1 MSDPGIIHALG
12 IRMRVLILAVFPIVT
27 VVLLLGYTLGSNRLQ
42 DAQQNFTERGQLI
55 AQNLAM
61 SAELPLFTRNI
72 PLLQDTLQRTAQQFE
87 VRWAGLWDARQ
98 RVVIGGQAAA
108 VPVDSERLINAIE
121 AGLLTPP
128 GVFHAPIPVPGIPLS
143 DFEEPRMSGSSDS
156 SEVLGYA
163 IVALSPQRNE
173 ESRRGIIANTA
184 LITLSGLLGT
194 LLLALLIGNSIT
206 DPLLRLL
213 QAVRELRSGNLNAR
227 ARVKAGGEIRDL
239 EQGINAMARSLQ
251 NAQRGLEARVDAAVC
266 SLRDTVAELEQRN
279 VELEEARQAAHDAGI
294 ERTQFLARMSHEIRT
309 PLNAI
314 VGFAKLLENE
324 DHPESRQERLG
335 TIRLAADQLL
345 HVINDILQFIRLES
359 GATRLESL
367 QFNIRDLLEDVVA
380 MLAPMA
386 ADKQLDLVLLPH
398 SDLPERMRGDPSRL
412 SQVVVNLVNNAI
424 KFTSQGQIVI
434 EASRHLSDDGQEWIR
449 IAVRDSGI
457 GIEAA
462 RQENIF
468 AAFSQGDSSINR
480 RFGGTGLGLAIANQ
494 LVALMQGTI
503 ELSSTPGKGSTF
515 CVDLPCQDGDSPEP
529 AQQPGSMSGRRV
541 LVYDANTLMRRSLR
555 NMLTQSGLQVY
566 HAGEWQKALGIIDAQ
581 GSSTPFDIVLLGL
594 SFAEQEAPILD
605 QYLVELEHHYHGDLL
620 LLTPTEPSGPPPN
633 QAGGGK
639 LLRATKPIRR
649 RALRRLVESAVGLQ
663 GSDRETSKRNQHIPR
678 LPGLRVLIAEDNR
691 INRELLRHVLVA
703 EGASVVEAE
712 YGGDAVQLAGPERF
726 DVILMD
732 LHMPEV
738 DGFEATREIRANLA
752 GKTPPIFAL
761 TADVFGRSDRM
772 EGPGIF
778 DDWLLKPI
786 DPESLV
792 QRLACLLSGKDPVAS
807 GDGVSPAGATP
818 LPAELRAGY
827 CESIREHIRG
837 LQAASTHAGSGD
849 PERILHDLR
858 GIAGIYH
865 EPELIQQLQC
875 MPPGLI
881 REDPGQWAEQM
892 ARLEAIA
899 ERACGS
905 ERQPHGK

>member
-61 SAELPLFTRNI
+61 SAELPFFTRNI

-98 RVVIGGQAAA
+98 RVVIGDQTAA
-108 VPVDSERLINAIE
+108 VPVDSERLINAIA
-121 AGLLTPP
+121 AGLPTPP
-128 GVFHAPIPVPGIPLS
+128 GVFHAPISVPGIPLS
-143 DFEEPRMSGSSDS
+143 DIKEPRMPGSSDS

-227 ARVKAGGEIRDL
+227 ASVKAGGEIRDL

-294 ERTQFLARMSHEIRT
+294 ARTQFLARMSHEIRT

-314 VGFAKLLENE
+314 VGFAQLLEND

-398 SDLPERMRGDPSRL
+398 SDLPERMLGDPSRL

-424 KFTSQGQIVI
+424 KFTSRGQIVI
-434 EASRHLSDDGQEWIR
+434 EASRHLSEDGQEWIR
-449 IAVRDSGI
+449 LAVRDSGI
-457 GIEAA
+457 GIESAH
-462 RQENIF
+462 QERIF
-468 AAFSQGDSSINR
+468 SAFSQGDSSINR
-480 RFGGTGLGLAIANQ
+480 RFGGTGLGLAIAHQ
-494 LVALMQGTI
+494 LIALMQGRI
-503 ELSSTPGKGSTF
+503 EVSSTPGKGSTF
-515 CVDLPCQDGDSPEP
+515 CIDLPCPDCDAPEP
-529 AQQPGSMSGRRV
+529 IERSGPMSGQRA
-541 LVYDANTLMRRSLR
+541 LVYDANAMMRRSLR

-605 QYLVELEHHYHGDLL
+605 QYLVELAHRYHGDLL

-633 QAGGGK
+633 PAGGGK

-649 RALRRLVESAVGLQ
+649 RALRRLLESAAGGQ
-663 GSDRETSKRNQHIPR
+663 GSDRETARRNQHIPR

-712 YGGDAVQLAGPERF
+712 YGGDAVQLANAERF
-726 DVILMD
+726 DIILMD

-752 GKTPPIFAL
+752 GKTPPIFVL
-761 TADVFGRSDRM
+761 TADVFGRSDRT

-778 DDWLLKPI
+778 DGWLLKPI

-792 QRLACLLSGKDPVAS
+792 QRLSPLAPAYGPSAAGDSVDSDNGAC
-807 GDGVSPAGATP
+807 
-818 LPAELRAGY
+818 LPAELRTHY
-827 CESIREHIRG
+827 CEAILDLIQRLDAATARAENTE
-837 LQAASTHAGSGD
+837 LQQL
-849 PERILHDLR
+849 LHDLK
-858 GIAGIYH
+858 GITGIYD
-865 EPELIQQLQC
+865 EPDLSRLAVQLK
-875 MPPGLI
+875 PGLLVSDKPAWSDVLTQLKAAAKRSC
-881 REDPGQWAEQM
+881 RETDRE
-892 ARLEAIA
+892 
-899 ERACGS
+899 
-905 ERQPHGK
+905 